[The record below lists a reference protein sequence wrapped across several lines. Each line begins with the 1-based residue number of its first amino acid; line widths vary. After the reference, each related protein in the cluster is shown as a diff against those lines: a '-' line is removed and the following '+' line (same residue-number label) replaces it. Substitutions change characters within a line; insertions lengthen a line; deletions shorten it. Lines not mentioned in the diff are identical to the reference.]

1 MSSDTTS
8 QNSLPNEATVYT
20 AELTAIILAVN
31 QIRVTNISNTKY
43 VIYSDSKSA
52 IESLKRYTHKNPL
65 EIKIKQL
72 INKLY
77 LRGVSIEVCWIPA
90 HVGIPGNEKA
100 DEKAKT
106 GINSPI
112 FDNKLPVK
120 DYIGSLKSYTK
131 TKWQNI
137 WDGENNNKLKT
148 IKKDVNLWN
157 SSIQNEK
164 YIEVIL
170 TRLRIGHTRLSHDYL
185 MSTPHKEIPFCNE
198 CNTII
203 TVKHILCDCINFNYQ
218 RNLYLKNKPLSNIL
232 SESHEFS
239 LHNILMFLRK
249 TNLINKI

>member
-31 QIRVTNISNTKY
+31 QIKESNDKYNTKY

-52 IESLKRYTHKNPL
+52 IESLKRYSNKNPL

-77 LRGVSIEVCWIPA
+77 VRGIIIEVCWIPA

-106 GINSPI
+106 GTNSPL
-112 FDNKLPVK
+112 FDDKLPVG
-120 DYIGSLKSYTK
+120 DYNGSLRLYTK
-131 TKWQNI
+131 TKWQNV
-137 WDGENNNKLKT
+137 WAGEHNNKLKN
-148 IKKDVNLWN
+148 IKNDVNLWK

-164 YIEVIL
+164 RNEVIL
-170 TRLRIGHTRLSHDYL
+170 TRLRIGHTKLTHDYL
-185 MSTPHKEIPFCNE
+185 MCTPHKDIPYCNE
-198 CNTII
+198 CNTVL
-203 TVKHILCDCINFNYQ
+203 TVKHILCDCRNFNFQ
-218 RNLYLKNKPLSNIL
+218 RNLYFKDKSLSGIL
-232 SESHEFS
+232 SDSTPRSRCLLEV
-239 LHNILMFLRK
+239 RG
-249 TNLINKI
+249 